1 MSDEQPTAD
10 NASKV
15 YEPIWDPNG
24 AGVVEVGIDITEIDR
39 VRDILAYHGERFLR
53 RCFTPRE
60 AARYGTR
67 PQELAA
73 RFAAKE
79 ATMKVLGT
87 GVYGI
92 RWKDIETLPN
102 AWGKPILVLH
112 GTALRRANKL
122 GFQHLSVS
130 LTHARDDAM
139 ATVIAWKPVSSPPG
153 SPPAHVVNAPGD
165 YIPRPRAG
173 EVTDSEPQS

>member
-1 MSDEQPTAD
+1 MTDNTDVSGDQPPG
-10 NASKV
+10 V
-15 YEPIWDPNG
+15 GYEPIWDVHG
-24 AGVVEVGIDITEIDR
+24 AGVIEVGIDITEIDR
-39 VRDILAYHGERFLR
+39 VRDMLAYHGERFLQ

-60 AARYGTR
+60 VARYGKR
-67 PQELAA
+67 PQELAV

-79 ATMKVLGT
+79 ATMKTLGT

-112 GTALRRANKL
+112 GTALRRATKL
-122 GFQHLSVS
+122 GFQHFTVS

-139 ATVIAWKPVSSPPG
+139 ATVIAWKPAASVGTASPAPAVTPG
-153 SPPAHVVNAPGD
+153 TDTEANA
-165 YIPRPRAG
+165 
-173 EVTDSEPQS
+173 

>member
-1 MSDEQPTAD
+1 MNETTDQATDQPTGVA
-10 NASKV
+10 
-15 YEPIWDPNG
+15 YEPIWDVHG

-39 VRDILAYHGERFLR
+39 VRDILAYHGERFLQ

-60 AARYGTR
+60 IARYGKR

-79 ATMKVLGT
+79 ATMKTLGT

-112 GTALRRANKL
+112 GTALRRATKL
-122 GFQHLSVS
+122 GFQHFTVS

-139 ATVIAWKPVSSPPG
+139 ATVIAWKPSASVAQPPVVST
-153 SPPAHVVNAPGD
+153 VD
-165 YIPRPRAG
+165 AG
-173 EVTDSEPQS
+173 ADA

>member
-1 MSDEQPTAD
+1 MTHSDTPTD
-10 NASKV
+10 EETPSSQV
-15 YEPIWDPNG
+15 YEPIWDVHG

-39 VRDILAYHGERFLR
+39 VRDILAYHGDRFLR

-60 AARYGTR
+60 VARYGKR

-79 ATMKVLGT
+79 ATMKTLGT

-112 GTALRRANKL
+112 
-122 GFQHLSVS
+122 LS
-130 LTHARDDAM
+130 LIH
-139 ATVIAWKPVSSPPG
+139 I
-153 SPPAHVVNAPGD
+153 
-165 YIPRPRAG
+165 
-173 EVTDSEPQS
+173 